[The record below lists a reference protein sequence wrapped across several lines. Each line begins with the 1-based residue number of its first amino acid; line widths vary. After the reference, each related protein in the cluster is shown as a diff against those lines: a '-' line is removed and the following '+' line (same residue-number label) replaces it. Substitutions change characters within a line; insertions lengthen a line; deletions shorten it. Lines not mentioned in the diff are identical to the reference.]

1 MGTGDFLSQVFVEKT
16 EAKNYNLLRTAKFA
30 GFGLCVAVS
39 RINHLLNLLKLTSK
53 YLIFQGPAIRGWY
66 NILDRYIKSSGVKG
80 VLLKVSVDQLFFAPT
95 FLIVFLSTMGTL
107 NGESPEQISARV
119 QQDLPEIL
127 VSNWKV
133 ISEILSLCIAKSS

>member
-1 MGTGDFLSQVFVEKT
+1 MSTIHSQRNSLSNNFIIKIF
-16 EAKNYNLLRTAKFA
+16 YNF
-30 GFGLCVAVS
+30 F
-39 RINHLLNLLKLTSK
+39 LLKFEFLPIIYTYYNLTSK

-107 NGESPEQISARV
+107 NGESPKQISARV
-119 QQDLPEIL
+119 EQDLPEIL

-133 ISEILSLCIAKSS
+133 ISEIFSLCIAKSS